1 MNHLVSSKSK
11 QKLSMASLWDSLMAN
26 GLFWMMSHT
35 IFSKTFQKNI
45 KIWWMFKV
53 MHRHAC
59 WLRSVQRPETWN
71 LEFLVFQTQKYSQTM
86 SIIFQ
91 DRVYFVEKIAPEIT
105 LYWPWNDTKWPRN
118 LGLIVR
124 VPTIL
129 RKKFK
134 NFEKPK
140 HRRSMNKPMVPTLN
154 MNPTGST
161 AIQVL
166 DHATA

>member
-1 MNHLVSSKSK
+1 MSKNLLHLTFRQMNHLVFLKLK
-11 QKLSMASLWDSLMAN
+11 QKLSTASLWDSLMAN
-26 GLFWMMSHT
+26 GSSWMMSHT

-91 DRVYFVEKIAPEIT
+91 DRVYFVEKNAPEIILT
-105 LYWPWNDTKWPRN
+105 LKWHKMTSKSGAYTVYP
-118 LGLIVR
+118 LVVR
-124 VPTIL
+124 V
-129 RKKFK
+129 
-134 NFEKPK
+134 
-140 HRRSMNKPMVPTLN
+140 
-154 MNPTGST
+154 
-161 AIQVL
+161 
-166 DHATA
+166 